1 MGVKVSLVDFVWIN
15 KKKKKK
21 MVSRGG
27 VSRTERVLSKPL
39 PTSRESLIKNYA
51 KG

>member
-15 KKKKKK
+15 KQKK

-27 VSRTERVLSKPL
+27 GSRTEGALSKPL